1 MSNVV
6 EFKKIEKNFNLN
18 LEDIINLFL
27 LCKSREGTLIAFD
40 LNTLIQSIY
49 KYIDTER
56 FNSLYTNIKPL
67 LNKSDSF
74 MNELENILV
83 KKVKEKA
90 TVVDPSNKNKIFI
103 IGNEEY
109 FLNMKNNYS
118 EESFDKF
125 NELMFYIN
133 NDLEFGLDNWEI
145 FAEDEYIS
153 DSIYPGIVTGEFI
166 GKDKTKKTRAIKKR
180 MIENSKNI
188 YN

>member
-1 MSNVV
+1 MSNVI
-6 EFKKIEKNFNLN
+6 EFKKIDKSFNLD

-27 LCKSREGTLIAFD
+27 ICKSREGILIEFD
-40 LNTLIQSIY
+40 LNILIQSIY
-49 KYIDTER
+49 KYIDIER

-67 LNKSDSF
+67 LNESNKF
-74 MNELENILV
+74 INELENILV

-90 TVVDPSNKNKIFI
+90 IVFYPSNKNQIFI

-118 EESFDKF
+118 AELFDKF
-125 NELMFYIN
+125 NELMFCIN
-133 NDLEFGLDNWEI
+133 NDLEFGIDNWEI
-145 FAEDEYIS
+145 IAEDEYIS

-166 GKDKTKKTRAIKKR
+166 GQDKIKKTRAIKKR
-180 MIENSKNI
+180 MIENLKNI